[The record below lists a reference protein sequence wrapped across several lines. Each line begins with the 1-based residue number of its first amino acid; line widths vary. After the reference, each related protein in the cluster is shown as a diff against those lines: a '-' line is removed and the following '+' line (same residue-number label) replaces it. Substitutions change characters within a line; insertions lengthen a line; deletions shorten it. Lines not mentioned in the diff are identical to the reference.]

1 MLYSTARL
9 HSAMPTG
16 NTRIPLVGT
25 HCYKGQIVG
34 TNGVRYRG
42 VPARL
47 SHAENFTTLR
57 KEFLFRLS
65 QIKCPHFQEN
75 VFQRVVCVFIWCS
88 KLIDHIAATTHA
100 CREFHK
106 LLLSFKSLTLLVIKG
121 MGRISTNCC
130 ETILVYIV
138 SEPDPHVRVWFRD

>member
-1 MLYSTARL
+1 MLLLIVLIVLVSAYPSLPALPCQAFPASVCTAGESSENVAMLYSTARL

-25 HCYKGQIVG
+25 QCYKGQIVG

-75 VFQRVVCVFIWCS
+75 VFQRVVCVFI
-88 KLIDHIAATTHA
+88 
-100 CREFHK
+100 
-106 LLLSFKSLTLLVIKG
+106 
-121 MGRISTNCC
+121 
-130 ETILVYIV
+130 
-138 SEPDPHVRVWFRD
+138 